1 TYNSPGTYAVTLKV
15 QNSLGSDSCTKTC
28 YLEVFQTADIKEKI
42 TNSFF
47 VYPNPANNFISVAHS
62 EINQNEI
69 PLNIL
74 DAEGKTVLV
83 SSIHQSSEQIDIS
96 TLPRGI
102 YILRLMRYGVAS
114 LRFIKQ

>member
-1 TYNSPGTYAVTLKV
+1 MK
-15 QNSLGSDSCTKTC
+15 
-28 YLEVFQTADIKEKI
+28 
-42 TNSFF
+42 
-47 VYPNPANNFISVAHS
+47 YPNPANNFISVAHS

-69 PLNIL
+69 PLNTL

-83 SSIHQSSEQIDIS
+83 SSFNHSEEKIDIS
-96 TLPRGI
+96 SLPPGI